1 MAVLSSKIGDEK
13 RLRKPKVVVD
23 PLLLAII
30 SNLASRSSG
39 ASTPFV
45 VAILVKIAA
54 ASLVLD
60 LQTSHLG
67 DSGISFQ
74 ETKKMKRG
82 ATDAILI

>member
-1 MAVLSSKIGDEK
+1 MVEDPFPLATISS
-13 RLRKPKVVVD
+13 
-23 PLLLAII
+23 
-30 SNLASRSSG
+30 LASRSSG
-39 ASTPFV
+39 ASAPFV
-45 VAILVKIAA
+45 VAILFKIAA